1 MKDLTLTIGHNV
13 NGVPTH
19 TFAHVVAFTAAALQ
33 IKGLTAWECT
43 GFWEGEVERSTRIE
57 IGALEEDRLEKIL
70 TQIPSLAEALKQNA
84 ITVQIRDSATAFV
97 EPIRIS
103 ATA

>member
-19 TFAHVVAFTAAALQ
+19 TYTHVVAFTAAALQ
-33 IKGLTAWECT
+33 LEGLTAWECT
-43 GFWEGEVERSTRIE
+43 GFWEGEVEHSTRIE
-57 IGALEEDRLEKIL
+57 IDALEEDRLGRIL
-70 TQIPSLAEALKQNA
+70 AQIPSLAEALKQKA

>member
-1 MKDLTLTIGHNV
+1 M
-13 NGVPTH
+13 
-19 TFAHVVAFTAAALQ
+19 
-33 IKGLTAWECT
+33 
-43 GFWEGEVERSTRIE
+43 ERSTRIE
-57 IGALEEDRLEKIL
+57 IGGLEEDRLEKIL
-70 TQIPSLAEALKQNA
+70 AQIPSLAEALKQKA